1 LGKKIAI
8 IDYGVGNLRSVFK
21 GLEYCGVEPVVTDD
35 PAVVEESDGIVLPG
49 VGAFADAMMRLKPF
63 ERVLKECAGKKPML
77 GICLGMQLY
86 FTLSEEDGINRGL
99 DLMKGRVLRLP
110 DSVKIPQMGWNSIE
124 MTEKSELL
132 EGIKDGDFFYFVH
145 SYYAKPEEDVTL
157 AFTRYGVDVPAV
169 VGKGN
174 LFATQFHPEKS
185 GKAGLRILENFVG
198 IVDEI

>member
-1 LGKKIAI
+1 MGKKIAI

-49 VGAFADAMMRLKPF
+49 VGAFADAMVQLRPF

-86 FTLSEEDGINRGL
+86 FTLSEEDGINEGL

-132 EGIKDGDFFYFVH
+132 EGVKDGDFFYFVH
-145 SYYAKPEEDVTL
+145 SYYAKPEEAVTL

-185 GKAGLRILENFVG
+185 GKAGLRILRNFVR